1 MLDLFI
7 DPENQYFELQDIR
20 TLEMIFNGTLTNKTD
35 FLNARVYG
43 VDNIGGKYG
52 DTLVLS
58 IEFERESNNVL

>member
-1 MLDLFI
+1 
-7 DPENQYFELQDIR
+7 
-20 TLEMIFNGTLTNKTD
+20 MIFNGTLTNKTD